1 MSDLDLSLLAAFS
14 AAAAL
19 AACSTAPPE
28 TAMRLGTDGRPVP
41 VVYRIAPE
49 DAEQVQARMRDA
61 INTVRQQQGV
71 PAIEFD
77 QALTTAAAT
86 HARDMSVQARPWH
99 FGSDGSSPIDRV
111 LRVGYPGYFLGEAVS
126 ETYETEIET
135 LTAWLSQPDTRDII
149 LDARAR
155 DLGFAWFQEANGKIW
170 WCLATGAPEVPSGAS
185 QRIARQAPIADTR
198 PNRA

>member
-1 MSDLDLSLLAAFS
+1 MSELDLSLLAAFS

-19 AACSTAPPE
+19 AACSSAPPE

-41 VVYRIAPE
+41 VIYRIAPA
-49 DAEQVQARMRDA
+49 DAVQVQARMRDA
-61 INTVRQQQGV
+61 LNTVRQQQGL
-71 PAIEFD
+71 PAVEFS
-77 QALTTAAAT
+77 QTLTTAAAT

-99 FGSDGSSPIDRV
+99 FGSDGSSPVDRV
-111 LRVGYPGYFLGEAVS
+111 RRVGYGGYFLGEAVS

-135 LTAWLSQPDTRDII
+135 LTAWLSQDDTRGIL

-155 DLGFAWFQEANGKIW
+155 DLGFAWFQEANGKLW
-170 WCLATGAPEVPSGAS
+170 WCLATGAPEVPASAS
-185 QRIARQAPIADTR
+185 QRVAQQAPIADTR